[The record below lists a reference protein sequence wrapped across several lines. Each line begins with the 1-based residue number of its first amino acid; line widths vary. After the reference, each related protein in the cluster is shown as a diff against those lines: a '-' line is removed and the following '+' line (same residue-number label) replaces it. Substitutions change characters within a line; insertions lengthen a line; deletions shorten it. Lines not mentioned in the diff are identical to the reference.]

1 MMHALMFWSAVIM
14 FALLWLTLAGLA
26 WLTWR
31 LVRRLEGD
39 EQGSWT
45 QGL

>member
-1 MMHALMFWSAVIM
+1 MLWSAVLL
-14 FALLWLTLAGLA
+14 FALLWLLLAGLA

-39 EQGSWT
+39 EGGPWV

>member
-1 MMHALMFWSAVIM
+1 MLWSAVIT
-14 FALLWLTLAGLA
+14 FALLWLTLGAGA

-39 EQGSWT
+39 DRGPWV